1 MLDRVSQTTPQFV
14 QEKRVTVSESSF
26 DSTSLQ
32 GITSQSKSIK
42 PLRICEDEPESITVV
57 IKEFENGEVDQI
69 DGGEVN
75 ISDSGH
81 DSADLSWFD
90 HDEMRG
96 MPTTSEFNKDPVQLG
111 HEVELKADALVE
123 VLDTGETISVNDQ
136 RLAPLSTDVNAKLKL
151 IIKDSNGGNPAVRVR
166 SWHSG

>member
-1 MLDRVSQTTPQFV
+1 MHKIVKSEEVSKFSGKLNSKSASSSPDSEFCDENGAVKKPVIATGKPLLDRVSQTTPQFV
-14 QEKRVTVSESSF
+14 QEKGVTVSESSF
-26 DSTSLQ
+26 DSTSIQ

-42 PLRICEDEPESITVV
+42 PLRVCEDGPESITVV

-81 DSADLSWFD
+81 DSADLSWVD

-96 MPTTSEFNKDPVQLG
+96 MPTTSEFNKDPVQLR
-111 HEVELKADALVE
+111 
-123 VLDTGETISVNDQ
+123 NM
-136 RLAPLSTDVNAKLKL
+136 LS
-151 IIKDSNGGNPAVRVR
+151 
-166 SWHSG
+166 